1 MKENNMDNMKNALFD
16 KCTVTNYKGQNQVI
30 TICAIPG
37 NASDIT
43 DSDIYLTKR
52 VDFGY
57 SVQNAIDK
65 YDEDKSKLIAYNR
78 ATNYKTAE
86 SVMSSN
92 SGTLND
98 NVIKYMMKDKLNY
111 WQHNLGVL
119 IPGYNEAEEKYLDKK
134 AAEKEIKGLTYSQ
147 LSNIQLLAKA
157 TDEDIAHAKKL
168 NKYIKDENNKPC
180 KDTPKEN

>member
-1 MKENNMDNMKNALFD
+1 MKENNMNSMKNALFD

-30 TICAIPG
+30 TICAIPKS
-37 NASDIT
+37 ASDI
-43 DSDIYLTKR
+43 IAGLILVKE

-78 ATNYKTAE
+78 ADNYRTAE
-86 SVMSSN
+86 MVMSSN
-92 SGTLND
+92 SGTLNND
-98 NVIKYMMKDKLNY
+98 IIRCIMKDKLNY

-119 IPGYNEAEEKYLDKK
+119 IPGYDEAEEKYLDRK
-134 AAEKEIKGLTYSQ
+134 AAEKEIKELTYSQ
-147 LSNIQLLAKA
+147 LSDIQLLATA